1 MVVQPIVSRC
11 DQSSIETIGRD
22 AGFACADQQDCPP
35 ARIERIGDT
44 PLTVAY
50 AESQLLH
57 VLVPR
62 PLQCI
67 GMRPTKHRSDKFES
81 CDRRCCSLLN
91 VVAPVPE
98 FIGERVE
105 KFDDPSH
112 GEYSLYAIWA
122 PLSKCRIAV
131 IQLCRNWMIAAQMR
145 DDPTKLQ
152 RAIGSLRIA
161 ERQTVLARDGGDEAI
176 RREVVDH
183 FVPKGVD
190 QDEARVEMPV
200 EDD

>member
-1 MVVQPIVSRC
+1 
-11 DQSSIETIGRD
+11 
-22 AGFACADQQDCPP
+22 
-35 ARIERIGDT
+35 
-44 PLTVAY
+44 
-50 AESQLLH
+50 
-57 VLVPR
+57 
-62 PLQCI
+62 
-67 GMRPTKHRSDKFES
+67 
-81 CDRRCCSLLN
+81 
-91 VVAPVPE
+91 
-98 FIGERVE
+98 
-105 KFDDPSH
+105 
-112 GEYSLYAIWA
+112 
-122 PLSKCRIAV
+122 
-131 IQLCRNWMIAAQMR
+131 MIAAQMR